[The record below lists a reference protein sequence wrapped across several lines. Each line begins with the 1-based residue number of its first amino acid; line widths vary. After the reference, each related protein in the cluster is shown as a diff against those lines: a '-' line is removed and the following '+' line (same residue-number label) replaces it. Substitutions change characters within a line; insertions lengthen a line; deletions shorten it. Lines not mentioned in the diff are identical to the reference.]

1 MLQDAEDQ
9 NRSDVVATDPIGV
22 PLWDACHVR
31 WLGGMLEHY
40 ATEWPR
46 LLARWRRLLHDVVVN
61 QHKFVDPIDAD
72 VHTKHRECLDEGQT
86 PASPTVRYNSGHLQ
100 HLLGGV
106 HVDGAPQ
113 EPEAPPSCINRV
125 GSEPVPVDRRS
136 SMKNEPNERIPMWV
150 RIFQI
155 CSSSYRVEQTP
166 LTVQIMSIIMHCIK
180 LFFCFLLLLGK
191 MY

>member
-1 MLQDAEDQ
+1 MLISSLCEPYITLV
-9 NRSDVVATDPIGV
+9 R
-22 PLWDACHVR
+22 R
-31 WLGGMLEHY
+31 WLILI
-40 ATEWPR
+40 R
-46 LLARWRRLLHDVVVN
+46 KRRCEPKQIIHC
-61 QHKFVDPIDAD
+61 

-113 EPEAPPSCINRV
+113 EPEAPPSCITRM

-180 LFFCFLLLLGK
+180 
-191 MY
+191 